1 LVGSC
6 KTQALSRQRH
16 FLIQGGAVATSET
29 TRKTTT
35 TNRRSLQCTRQC
47 IRKVERTAT
56 GYLEA
61 IAIQQACPTAIEIAL
76 TVWRQMIS
84 VSNELAY
91 LRQMASV
98 RNELTNI
105 YDYCFFLCRR
115 AIHQVLGDAWT
126 GFSWQRKEFFCDTA
140 YSLTQHQ
147 RISILC
153 GTYHL
158 HQLER
163 RRKRQYSSR
172 VQSLH
177 PANNERGQWD
187 QRNQWE
193 HWDQRDQWDPHFD
206 ATCCWPQTNLARTRE
221 DDLQLQRQLCKR
233 KRNQQLARREH
244 REATIPVDGAS
255 IRKNK
260 PTLGGFTRCGQRRI

>member
-1 LVGSC
+1 MSDESRAWL
-6 KTQALSRQRH
+6 ALARPES
-16 FLIQGGAVATSET
+16 AE
-29 TRKTTT
+29 K
-35 TNRRSLQCTRQC
+35 NRSAQCIRQC

-98 RNELTNI
+98 RNELTNFF
-105 YDYCFFLCRR
+105 DYCFFLCRR